1 MLYGSHDLAQCFEL
15 WFFLLQ
21 KWMETVLA
29 HLNPMCL
36 LLIQFWGGG
45 TYALFSPV
53 FIREEKTGMG
63 TSQQILIAA

>member
-21 KWMETVLA
+21 KWMETLLA
-29 HLNPMCL
+29 HLNPTCL

-45 TYALFSPV
+45 DLRPFL
-53 FIREEKTGMG
+53 
-63 TSQQILIAA
+63 TSFYQGGEDWDGN